1 MQLFA
6 NSCRFSVEL
15 NGNADFAV
23 LSFTG
28 REAVSEPYEFVLELV
43 HRDACVELT
52 PFIGAPALLRLCDRS
67 GVPRLVH
74 GLVRE
79 MRCLQRGNAFTRY
92 QCVMTPRIWFLDQN
106 SNHRIFQYRTVPEI
120 ITQILEEQGF
130 APETFAFKCFAK
142 YQPREYCVQYGES
155 DLYFISRLCEE
166 EGIYYYFEH
175 SETTHCLCFS
185 DMPDGPD
192 IPGGSPLAYMPGA
205 GMKADAAVISALH
218 YHVAARSNAVA
229 FREWNFEKYWA
240 DLAVSADEPDQ
251 AAAPAPPGMLLEHYR
266 YPHLYQLCDPGRRY
280 ADIQLRRELSSVR
293 RADGVSDVARLL
305 PGHAF
310 AVARYPRQEV
320 NARWWVTSCRHRGEQ
335 PQVLEHEAPDR
346 GMIYEN
352 FWEAIPAETRFVP
365 DEKHP
370 KIRIPNKQTA
380 IVSGPEG
387 EEIHTDRHG
396 RVKVRFF
403 WDRRDVQDDSAS
415 CWVRVSQAWAGAEYG
430 SIAIPRVGQEVVV
443 SFLEGDPD
451 RPLITGRVYHADN
464 RPPYEL
470 PEHKTRT
477 VFRSLSTPGG
487 EGPRGFN
494 ELRVEDKAG
503 EEEIFIQA
511 QKDANLH
518 VKHDWKEHILRD
530 RHRTTEGSTLLHTKG
545 ETHEI
550 LRGQRKTELLANDN
564 LTVHGDSHSEIKG
577 SWLGEAG
584 LELHLESGIKL
595 VLEAAGE
602 LVLMAGGSSVVLNDA
617 GVFFNGLAIDLNS
630 GGSPGN
636 GTPANPLLPEKGAC
650 PEIPPPPL
658 PTPYCMATASRR
670 RAAVC
675 LCGEQQ

>member
-1 MQLFA
+1 M
-6 NSCRFSVEL
+6 
-15 NGNADFAV
+15 
-23 LSFTG
+23 
-28 REAVSEPYEFVLELV
+28 
-43 HRDACVELT
+43 
-52 PFIGAPALLRLCDRS
+52 
-67 GVPRLVH
+67 
-74 GLVRE
+74 
-79 MRCLQRGNAFTRY
+79 
-92 QCVMTPRIWFLDQN
+92 
-106 SNHRIFQYRTVPEI
+106 
-120 ITQILEEQGF
+120 
-130 APETFAFKCFAK
+130 
-142 YQPREYCVQYGES
+142 
-155 DLYFISRLCEE
+155 
-166 EGIYYYFEH
+166 
-175 SETTHCLCFS
+175 
-185 DMPDGPD
+185 
-192 IPGGSPLAYMPGA
+192 
-205 GMKADAAVISALH
+205 
-218 YHVAARSNAVA
+218 
-229 FREWNFEKYWA
+229 
-240 DLAVSADEPDQ
+240 
-251 AAAPAPPGMLLEHYR
+251 
-266 YPHLYQLCDPGRRY
+266 
-280 ADIQLRRELSSVR
+280 
-293 RADGVSDVARLL
+293 
-305 PGHAF
+305 
-310 AVARYPRQEV
+310 
-320 NARWWVTSCRHRGEQ
+320 
-335 PQVLEHEAPDR
+335 
-346 GMIYEN
+346 
-352 FWEAIPAETRFVP
+352 
-365 DEKHP
+365 
-370 KIRIPNKQTA
+370 
-380 IVSGPEG
+380 
-387 EEIHTDRHG
+387 
-396 RVKVRFF
+396 
-403 WDRRDVQDDSAS
+403 
-415 CWVRVSQAWAGAEYG
+415 
-430 SIAIPRVGQEVVV
+430 

-494 ELRVEDKAG
+494 ELRVEDNAG

-617 GVFFNGLAIDLNS
+617 GVFFNGLSIDLNS

-636 GTPANPLLPEKGAC
+636 GTPADPLLPEKGAC